1 MNPLLRD
8 SNGDGL
14 DDILVIYIVA
24 LDVDERPDNYRH
36 VAIICSQNIYQ
47 IKEECGGRFHTAYN
61 IIYLPVDR
69 GFMNSFVKKCTR
81 NNLHSKKRV
90 KLVRM

>member
-36 VAIICSQNIYQ
+36 VVIIQ
-47 IKEECGGRFHTAYN
+47 EECGGWFHTAYN
-61 IIYLPVDR
+61 IITYR
-69 GFMNSFVKKCTR
+69 
-81 NNLHSKKRV
+81 
-90 KLVRM
+90 

>member
-14 DDILVIYIVA
+14 DDILVIYIIA

-36 VAIICSQNIYQ
+36 VVIICSQISNKSTGVWRKVY
-47 IKEECGGRFHTAYN
+47 TAYN
-61 IIYLPVDR
+61 YNYLPVDR
-69 GFMNSFVKKCTR
+69 GLSIPLLKK
-81 NNLHSKKRV
+81 LLESIALQKKE
-90 KLVRM
+90 

>member
-24 LDVDERPDNYRH
+24 LDVDERPDTAHCNYLFT
-36 VAIICSQNIYQ
+36 IS
-47 IKEECGGRFHTAYN
+47 IKS
-61 IIYLPVDR
+61 R
-69 GFMNSFVKKCTR
+69 GVGWKVSYSV
-81 NNLHSKKRV
+81 
-90 KLVRM
+90 